1 MRHWHHG
8 RKESIFYENNRH
20 KVFMTHSFGRQLCF
34 CCLIFLSFGVFYFL
48 SLVWRLFAH
57 FSWYNFV
64 LDTSYIPI
72 QLVFPYSKP
81 TNAVQGYPTNMRFF
95 NVNINIQY
103 IWIHIY
109 IYTHISSSK
118 TRSVPSAISYSTTFT
133 ALTGCPGGWRRAL
146 QLSTLVEHRLQ
157 GNDVTWW
164 ISGMVINV
172 YTLWSNWQFYLNGII
187 YLLILVTYHYNP
199 ICNY

>member
-1 MRHWHHG
+1 
-8 RKESIFYENNRH
+8 
-20 KVFMTHSFGRQLCF
+20 MTHSFGRQLCF
-34 CCLIFLSFGVFYFL
+34 CCLIFFWCWTVSCQQGGAL

-103 IWIHIY
+103 IWIHTHIY
-109 IYTHISSSK
+109 IYTHIYICSDFPSSK

-164 ISGMVINV
+164 ISGMVIIQLTVLFKWN
-172 YTLWSNWQFYLNGII
+172 YI
-187 YLLILVTYHYNP
+187 YLLIMVTYHDNP

>member
-109 IYTHISSSK
+109 IYTPTSP
-118 TRSVPSAISYSTTFT
+118 VPRPGVSPVRSAIAPPSPRWRVVPVAGDGLCSYRPWWS
-133 ALTGCPGGWRRAL
+133 TGCRGMMWLGGSAAWWL
-146 QLSTLVEHRLQ
+146 TSTRY
-157 GNDVTWW
+157 GPTDSF
-164 ISGMVINV
+164 I
-172 YTLWSNWQFYLNGII
+172 
-187 YLLILVTYHYNP
+187 
-199 ICNY
+199 